1 VIAREGRM
9 GAGFGRQIRRRR
21 DRVNPAQMIG
31 FMESMN

>member
-1 VIAREGRM
+1 MLSSPSTPRHESEARVQAM
-9 GAGFGRQIRRRR
+9 I